1 MQCLS
6 QREGILGNTGARD
19 PDLHGGC
26 LPAPL
31 PAPLP
36 AGYVTLCYPTCCKR
50 PSFASQKTAFQ
61 TVKGC
66 LLERKRLPL
75 SHCTVCAGI
84 VAASAESVA
93 KDEYRHFDTPLL

>member
-1 MQCLS
+1 MQYLS
-6 QREGILGNTGARD
+6 RRERISGNTGVRD

-26 LPAPL
+26 LSARL

-36 AGYVTLCYPTCCKR
+36 AGSVTLCYPTCCKR

-84 VAASAESVA
+84 IAAFAESVA
-93 KDEYRHFDTPLL
+93 KDECRHF